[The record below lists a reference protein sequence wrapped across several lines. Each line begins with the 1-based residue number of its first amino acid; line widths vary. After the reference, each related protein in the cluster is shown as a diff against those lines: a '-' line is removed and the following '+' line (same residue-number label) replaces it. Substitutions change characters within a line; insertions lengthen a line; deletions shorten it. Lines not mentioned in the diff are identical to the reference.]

1 MKYDHPLCFGTR
13 FPIYIREGKECHTVR
28 SDRTGKKD
36 DDGKN
41 GKQGGQCACI
51 VNWYNDP

>member
-1 MKYDHPLCFGTR
+1 MRYDHPLCFGTR